1 MTRQYQEQGLH
12 ASLTLVSTAPP
23 NEKIAAIFSIFVVSL
38 LAVGFPAASKRYS
51 FLRIPHVA
59 FFIGKHFGTGVILS
73 TAFCHL
79 LQDAFENL
87 QSPVVDK
94 VYPKIGQQTGFII
107 MSSLL
112 LIFVVEYIA
121 TSYVDFLDSD
131 PSVRALSTDSD
142 ARTIREPTETTP
154 LVVSFRH
161 SSASFPSSYLAT
173 TRSPTR
179 HGTLSRHEGRVLSS
193 YVTTDADADAFLSEV
208 GIEGDFEQRADALKI
223 VRGRQLVGI
232 MVLELGILL
241 HSLVIGL
248 TLALTSGGDFTSLLT
263 AIIFHQLF
271 EGLSLG
277 IRIAALP
284 DAKAR
289 RDWFSTTLSLL
300 FALTTPVGLALG
312 LRVFA
317 PGAQAQAS
325 SLLIKGLMSAVS
337 AGMLIYAA
345 TVEMIAADFVFGN
358 LEDGHGH
365 SHSHEVAGDGGEENM
380 DKRPDT
386 ARRVL
391 AVGSLLA
398 GVGSMVLV
406 SLGE

>member
-73 TAFCHL
+73 SAFCHL

-112 LIFVVEYIA
+112 LTFVVEYIA
-121 TSYVDFLDSD
+121 TSTKYTGADGNDTSGCFHS
-131 PSVRALSTDSD
+131 PQ
-142 ARTIREPTETTP
+142 
-154 LVVSFRH
+154 FRLL
-161 SSASFPSSYLAT
+161 PSSYLAT

-208 GIEGDFEQRADALKI
+208 GTEGDFEQRADALKI
-223 VRGRQLVGI
+223 VCGRQLVGI
-232 MVLELGILL
+232 MVLEFGILL

-248 TLALTSGGDFTSLLT
+248 ILALTGGGDFTSLLT
-263 AIIFHQLF
+263 AIISHQLF

-300 FALTTPVGLALG
+300 FALTTPVRLALG

-317 PGAQAQAS
+317 PGAQGAS
-325 SLLIKGLMSAVS
+325 SLLIKEVMSAVS

-365 SHSHEVAGDGGEENM
+365 SHSHEAAGDDGEENM
-380 DKRPDT
+380 DRRPDA